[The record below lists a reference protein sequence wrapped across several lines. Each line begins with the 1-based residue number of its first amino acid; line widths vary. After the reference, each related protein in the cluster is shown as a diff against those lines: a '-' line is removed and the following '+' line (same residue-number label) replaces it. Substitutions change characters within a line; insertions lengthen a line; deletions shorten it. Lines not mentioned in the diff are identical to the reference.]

1 MMDINYFLNDAQNS
15 RQGQFELDFAEVINC
30 FDTSSTTLVTEN
42 GRTLV
47 IDWYNDGTFMS
58 YKVIYETEQ
67 LERYAGDINRVINIL
82 KEIDVDGET
91 MQYILQRVGMSNQMM
106 RQLMLTED
114 FQEVE
119 YVWEE
124 VRNR

>member
-1 MMDINYFLNDAQNS
+1 MTITIL
-15 RQGQFELDFAEVINC
+15 
-30 FDTSSTTLVTEN
+30 
-42 GRTLV
+42 
-47 IDWYNDGTFMS
+47 
-58 YKVIYETEQ
+58 Q
-67 LERYAGDINRVINIL
+67 LEQHTVAISRVINIL
-82 KEIDVDGET
+82 KEIEVDGET
-91 MQYILQRVGMSNQMM
+91 MQYILERVGMSNQMM